1 MLLFLQFFALVCLI
15 IIGLNFMNKQ
25 IPEILVEKVFE
36 LVYLE
41 FLLTIY
47 ITNHIMLNQYITL

>member
-1 MLLFLQFFALVCLI
+1 MQFFALVCLI